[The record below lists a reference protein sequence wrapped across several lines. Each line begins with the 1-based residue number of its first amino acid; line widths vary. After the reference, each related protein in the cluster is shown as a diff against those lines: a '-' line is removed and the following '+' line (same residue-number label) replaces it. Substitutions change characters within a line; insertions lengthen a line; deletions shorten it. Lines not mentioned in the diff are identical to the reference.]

1 MYRLSK
7 FINIW
12 FYLQPESTEFV
23 FDGNRIK
30 IVKEQNVLFFLA
42 RTAVQNLTHLTEK
55 LQISL

>member
-30 IVKEQNVLFFLA
+30 IVKEQNVLVFFWRAQLF
-42 RTAVQNLTHLTEK
+42 R
-55 LQISL
+55 I

>member
-30 IVKEQNVLFFLA
+30 IVKEQNVLFFWRAQLF
-42 RTAVQNLTHLTEK
+42 R
-55 LQISL
+55 I